1 MTQELGEIGAS
12 AESMSRALWAKIKNE
27 LRAELGEA
35 VYGAWIKDL
44 HLVERATRPSGSNVT
59 SERTREG
66 VDEPEDKTRLE
77 APTCLE
83 RDHIR
88 IHYLHRIVAR
98 LSAHGVDGR
107 MVEILVRPNLVRPNG
122 AKPNDAAAH
131 EVTFRHN
138 AREAPHSAEA
148 QNAAAQNAAAQNTA
162 AQNTADGGDAVLA
175 RSASVLLHP
184 HATREAKAPHADW
197 SKNGVPSH
205 PVAIASQH
213 APALQSAAAI
223 DRFSGNGFASFI
235 VSESNRVAFAQMK
248 RLGENLPP
256 TSQVIFLYAE
266 RGMGKTH
273 LARAAIEL
281 LQASSDRRACYITAG
296 EFREKFV
303 AASMKND
310 FADFKRMM
318 REVDVL
324 VLDDLHTLMSS
335 AGTQDE
341 VFHTLRAVTARQ
353 GIVVLIAN
361 AAPASLAGLNT
372 QLASDLEGALM
383 LHIGAPDYAARR
395 QIAETKAAS
404 LARHAP
410 NFSLSPTLLDYV
422 AERANSSC
430 RAVNGAIISI
440 FAKSLNGEQDVTRQL
455 VDDVLRDQGVCEKRI
470 TIELVLRVTAEFYG
484 VSRGDLEGPRRHKQ
498 IARIRQ
504 IAMFLCREL
513 TNHGFPM
520 IGTKFGKRHHS
531 TVIYSCN
538 EVESDRQ
545 QDPALV
551 RELEQLRQMIRNRA

>member
-1 MTQELGEIGAS
+1 MTQERGEIGAS
-12 AESMSRALWAKIKNE
+12 AEGMSRALWTRIKNE

-44 HLVERATRPSGSNVT
+44 HLLERPMQAAAARGPNERAGYELGLMDNVSHDNVT
-59 SERTREG
+59 PDN
-66 VDEPEDKTRLE
+66 VTRLE
-77 APTCLE
+77 APNCLE
-83 RDHIR
+83 RDHVR

-107 MVEILVRPNLVRPNG
+107 LVEILVRPQSTRASANMVQER
-122 AKPNDAAAH
+122 AAD
-131 EVTFRHN
+131 RH
-138 AREAPHSAEA
+138 AFF
-148 QNAAAQNAAAQNTA
+148 
-162 AQNTADGGDAVLA
+162 ADGHPAQGGTKA
-175 RSASVLLHP
+175 RSASVLMHP
-184 HATREAKAPHADW
+184 LAEREHKALPADSALPADGKNQAASSLFFGTSDQPAKR
-197 SKNGVPSH
+197 
-205 PVAIASQH
+205 AS
-213 APALQSAAAI
+213 ARSLPASPAGAALEG
-223 DRFSGNGFASFI
+223 FPGNGFANFV
-235 VSESNRVAFAQMK
+235 VSDSNRVAFAQMK

-273 LARAAIEL
+273 LARAAIAM
-281 LQASSDRRACYITAG
+281 LQSQSDRRACYVTAG

-341 VFHTLRAVTARQ
+341 VFHTLRAVTARN

-361 AAPASLAGLNT
+361 AAPASLSGLNA

-395 QIAETKAAS
+395 QMAETKVAS
-404 LARHAP
+404 LARHSP
-410 NFSLSPTLLDYV
+410 NFAMSPTLLDYV

-430 RAVNGAIISI
+430 RAVYGAIISI

-470 TIELVLRVTAEFYG
+470 TIDLVLRVTAEFYG
-484 VSRGDLEGPRRHKQ
+484 VSRADLEGPRRHKQ
-498 IARIRQ
+498 IARVRQ

-538 EVESDRQ
+538 EVESDLQ
-545 QDPALV
+545 KDPGLA
-551 RELEQLRQMIRNRA
+551 REIEQLRQIIRNRA